1 MDDEEEAV
9 ELAIEEGAIDK
20 LTELGDTTPAWLLAK
35 CQQAAATATAS
46 PTSQSSSTPQWPTLS
61 MPLSN
66 SSKIAA
72 AKTPSPILPLQQQQH
87 PPSRGVSH
95 TPLPPVETQ
104 RDRFGAAA
112 TSADLPSG
120 AAASHR
126 RPPPPPQKLTTMRME
141 DMLRKAMTAAATD
154 VSKAKAFDEI
164 LSQYVQHPG
173 VRRRKREAAEAE
185 RLEHERCSRAFYWS
199 EMRRVPKNVNHR
211 TSSLDALVDAGCSWE
226 LAHELFRFPI
236 LRLLP
241 YAKEQ
246 LDGLPIHELLQFNID
261 RKMNESQARACI
273 YFAID
278 RLGEG
283 GGGRQHP
290 KTFRQMNGVNRS
302 DEWLSTQRRIFA
314 EMVERG
320 FAPPSASKVATTSE
334 AADAP
339 ADAPQKKQKKKRI
352 PAKPPPLPLRESNS
366 VNKSKDGDTLPYSAT
381 TNTESIPSPV
391 LPSPPVRQPSDDDA
405 AVIVSDGATLLPPSP
420 ILPPTPFVAGGG
432 ATIASSLAPT
442 EPAASPTPPSP
453 LLDLEI
459 LAPPSPV
466 IAPPPTLTHVVVGG
480 GETDR
485 GDVEGTELLELI
497 GQGTYGAV
505 FRGERNGE
513 AVAVKVLSLNK
524 ETAEEVRRE
533 IALMRA
539 CECEHIVAYKGCF
552 HRRLDGRMAL
562 HLVME
567 LAELGSTLDVIKRR
581 GNTPMPE
588 RAIDWIVLNMLK
600 ALHYMHT
607 VAAIHRDVKA
617 ANVLVMTDGRVK
629 LADLGVAAQLQRTMS
644 KRGTMIGTP
653 HWMAPEAFNPEGEQ
667 PVDASQPPTQS
678 YDSRV
683 DIWSLGITAIE
694 LAEGVPPL
702 ADNKSVFQVMLR
714 IVSGPPPT
722 LKDETEASET
732 FRAFV
737 GRALVKEPERRPAA
751 SELLL
756 DDFVAGATR
765 EALMEV
771 LAETPSADAVM
782 EDGDDGTIVLSS
794 ASSVP
799 GGMW

>member
-1 MDDEEEAV
+1 M
-9 ELAIEEGAIDK
+9 
-20 LTELGDTTPAWLLAK
+20 
-35 CQQAAATATAS
+35 
-46 PTSQSSSTPQWPTLS
+46 
-61 MPLSN
+61 
-66 SSKIAA
+66 
-72 AKTPSPILPLQQQQH
+72 
-87 PPSRGVSH
+87 
-95 TPLPPVETQ
+95 
-104 RDRFGAAA
+104 
-112 TSADLPSG
+112 
-120 AAASHR
+120 
-126 RPPPPPQKLTTMRME
+126 
-141 DMLRKAMTAAATD
+141 
-154 VSKAKAFDEI
+154 
-164 LSQYVQHPG
+164 
-173 VRRRKREAAEAE
+173 
-185 RLEHERCSRAFYWS
+185 
-199 EMRRVPKNVNHR
+199 
-211 TSSLDALVDAGCSWE
+211 
-226 LAHELFRFPI
+226 
-236 LRLLP
+236 
-241 YAKEQ
+241 
-246 LDGLPIHELLQFNID
+246 
-261 RKMNESQARACI
+261 
-273 YFAID
+273 
-278 RLGEG
+278 
-283 GGGRQHP
+283 
-290 KTFRQMNGVNRS
+290 
-302 DEWLSTQRRIFA
+302 
-314 EMVERG
+314 
-320 FAPPSASKVATTSE
+320 
-334 AADAP
+334 
-339 ADAPQKKQKKKRI
+339 
-352 PAKPPPLPLRESNS
+352 
-366 VNKSKDGDTLPYSAT
+366 
-381 TNTESIPSPV
+381 
-391 LPSPPVRQPSDDDA
+391 
-405 AVIVSDGATLLPPSP
+405 
-420 ILPPTPFVAGGG
+420 
-432 ATIASSLAPT
+432 
-442 EPAASPTPPSP
+442 
-453 LLDLEI
+453 
-459 LAPPSPV
+459 
-466 IAPPPTLTHVVVGG
+466 VGG

-567 LAELGSTLDVIKRR
+567 LAELGSSLDVIKRR

-588 RAIDWIVLNMLK
+588 RAIDWIILNMLK

-607 VAAIHRDVKA
+607 VAKAIHRDVKA

-732 FRAFV
+732 FRVFV

-756 DDFVAGATR
+756 DDFVAGATQ
-765 EALMEV
+765 EALREV
-771 LAETPSADAVM
+771 LAETPSADAVTM
-782 EDGDDGTIVLSS
+782 DGDDGTIVLSS

-799 GGMW
+799 GGNVVMPC